1 MCLFPRR
8 VPGKFA
14 HREALPVPGH
24 PSRLTCML
32 SLLLIAVK
40 GHSSYRSSL
49 PNAFSTQYG
58 QQQSNNVGHTG
69 NFRFLVRDAGYSWT
83 HELCQA
89 DSDGDGQSNG
99 LEMGDPC
106 CTWAQGTVAA
116 YTDALSYPGSSSST
130 TSRLMPNCGGTP
142 ASPAPPPPSPPPP
155 PRHTHTYT
163 HTHFAHLPRVRT
175 AHTHHPHAH
184 WTKPPGRLHAR
195 VCTCMRARV
204 HDYFC
209 AHLSHRSEHIV

>member
-142 ASPAPPPPSPPPP
+142 ASPSPPPPSPSPPPPLLAVSPPPSPPPP
-155 PRHTHTYT
+155 SLSP
-163 HTHFAHLPRVRT
+163 LP
-175 AHTHHPHAH
+175 
-184 WTKPPGRLHAR
+184 PPPSPSPPPPSPMQSGAVAPPPPSSHGR
-195 VCTCMRARV
+195 RA
-204 HDYFC
+204 
-209 AHLSHRSEHIV
+209 